1 MAEHPSDPMHP
12 FDPMHPPTKLPSDVR
27 QPLMW
32 WMGVRLL
39 TDHQPRR
46 LVAPWQAGPVCRA
59 CGRPW
64 PCPPH
69 RLGTRGLL
77 AARQE
82 PPEGA

>member
-1 MAEHPSDPMHP
+1 MVEHL
-12 FDPMHPPTKLPSDVR
+12 FDPANPPAEPPPDVR

-32 WMGVRLL
+32 RMGVRLV

-46 LVAPWQAGPVCRA
+46 LVAPWQTGPICRS
-59 CGRPW
+59 CGRAW

-77 AARQE
+77 ASRQE
-82 PPEGA
+82 PPGTP